1 MSRSLLL
8 MVMLALSL
16 MCVGSVSA
24 ATRNTSANSPAN
36 FPVALLA
43 DQPSIALGTNVRVL
57 EDPRGELSLDDVK
70 SRSDQFRLTT
80 GDAEAGLNF
89 GYSQSVWWLKVDL
102 QRPPAGAP
110 DWLLEVA
117 FPQLDRIDF
126 FGADGEHFVAGD
138 TLQASLRPVMHRH
151 FVFPVFSSR
160 TSAAIIPASDISSPI
175 ATSASI
181 YLRIASEGILIVP
194 LTLWQSA
201 AFHADAQSSYV
212 LLTFLYGAILM
223 LGLFNLLLFK
233 DFGDYVYLN
242 FALYTF
248 SIVFAQFSVNG
259 FAAEMLWPRLPEW
272 GNIAPLIGAAICGC
286 FGLLFMRRFLDTSR
300 TAPLFDGAILAF
312 AGLFGLGVFTPF
324 FLSAPLVS
332 IQLSFVASGGL
343 LVALLAAAQAARQ
356 GSISARWYLLASVPL
371 FVAVACTVLRNINI
385 LPVNF
390 FTLHAVRVSIV
401 FHVFILSYA
410 LAQRISATQRER
422 DALQSE
428 AIKTRQ
434 ELVDTLRRS
443 EQQLESRVTERT
455 EALEQANARLR
466 ENERQLKDAAHS
478 DPLTGLANRLL
489 LDVHLQQ
496 AIQTARRDKTSF
508 ALLLIDLDKFKPV
521 NDTYGHAIGDDVLR
535 TVAQR
540 LRKTVRE
547 MDTVARLGGD
557 EFVIVLRSVAS
568 HSDIEAVASKVTLAI
583 AQPIKVLGVPI
594 EISASVGIA
603 LFEPGLIV
611 LGDLL
616 RRADAAMYE
625 AKKSG
630 GGQHRFFTGKPA
642 PRPEPEAN
650 LDLGNRAA

>member
-1 MSRSLLL
+1 MHLGRSLILL
-8 MVMLALSL
+8 LALVLPALVSSASVTANAPVSL
-16 MCVGSVSA
+16 
-24 ATRNTSANSPAN
+24 R
-36 FPVALLA
+36 A
-43 DQPSIALGTNVRVL
+43 DQPSLPLSASVRVL
-57 EDPRGELSLDDVK
+57 EDPRGELTLDDVK
-70 SRSDQFRLTT
+70 SRTDQFHPP
-80 GDAEAGLNF
+80 ASESEAGLNF
-89 GYSQSVWWLKVDL
+89 GYSQSVWWVKIDLK
-102 QRPPAGAP
+102 RPLVSAP
-110 DWLLEVA
+110 DWLLEIA
-117 FPQLDRIDF
+117 FPQLDHIDF

-138 TLQASLRPVMHRH
+138 TLPATSRQIMHRH
-151 FVFPVFSSR
+151 FVFPVFAPR
-160 TSAAIIPASDISSPI
+160 TAVASLLTDD
-175 ATSASI
+175 ATVRTDTASTI
-181 YLRIASEGILIVP
+181 YLRIASEGILVVP
-194 LTLWQSA
+194 LTLWHSA
-201 AFHADAQSSYV
+201 AFHAETQSSYV
-212 LLTFLYGAILM
+212 LLTLLYGAILM

-242 FALYTF
+242 FALYAF
-248 SIVFAQFSVNG
+248 AIVFAQFSVNG

-272 GNIAPLIGAAICGC
+272 GNIAPLVGAAICGC
-286 FGLLFMRRFLDTSR
+286 FGMLFLRRFLDTSR
-300 TAPLFDGAILAF
+300 SAPLFDGAILAF
-312 AGLFGLGVFTPF
+312 AGLFALGVVTPL

-332 IQLSFVASGGL
+332 IQISFVATGGL
-343 LVALLAAAQAARQ
+343 LVALLAAGQ
-356 GSISARWYLLASVPL
+356 GMRHGAVSARWFLLAGAPL
-371 FVAVACTVLRNINI
+371 FIAVTCTVLRNLNI

-390 FTLHAVRVSIV
+390 LTLHGVRISIV
-401 FHVFILSYA
+401 FHVFVLSYA
-410 LAQRISATQRER
+410 LAQRISTTQRER

-434 ELVDTLRRS
+434 QLVDTLRRS
-443 EQQLESRVTERT
+443 EQELESRVTERT

-496 AIQTARRDKTSF
+496 AIQTARRDKSTF

-568 HSDIEAVASKVTLAI
+568 HNDVESVAKKITTAI
-583 AQPIKVLGVPI
+583 AQPIKVLGVPV
-594 EISASVGIA
+594 EIGASVGIA
-603 LFEPGLIV
+603 LFEPGLIA

-616 RRADAAMYE
+616 RRANSAMYE

-630 GGQHRFFTGKPA
+630 GGGYRFYAAKPTV
-642 PRPEPEAN
+642 RVEPEAN
-650 LDLGNRAA
+650 LDQGNMAA

>member
-1 MSRSLLL
+1 
-8 MVMLALSL
+8 
-16 MCVGSVSA
+16 
-24 ATRNTSANSPAN
+24 
-36 FPVALLA
+36 
-43 DQPSIALGTNVRVL
+43 VL
-57 EDPRGELSLDDVK
+57 EDPHGELTLDDVK
-70 SRSDQFRLTT
+70 RRTDQFHPP
-80 GDAEAGLNF
+80 ASESEAGLNF
-89 GYSQSVWWLKVDL
+89 GYSQSVWWVKIDL
-102 QRPPAGAP
+102 QRPLEGIP

-138 TLQASLRPVMHRH
+138 TLPAASRQIMHRH
-151 FVFPVFSSR
+151 FVFPVFAPRSGLAVPSTNDATAR
-160 TSAAIIPASDISSPI
+160 TDTPS
-175 ATSASI
+175 TV

-194 LTLWQSA
+194 LTLWHSA
-201 AFHADAQSSYV
+201 AFHTEAQSSYV
-212 LLTFLYGAILM
+212 LLTLLYGAILM

-242 FALYTF
+242 FALYAF
-248 SIVFAQFSVNG
+248 AIVFAQFSVNG

-272 GNIAPLIGAAICGC
+272 GNIAPLYGAAICGC
-286 FGLLFMRRFLDTSR
+286 FGMLFIRRFLDTVR

-312 AGLFGLGVFTPF
+312 SGLFALGVFTPL

-332 IQLSFVASGGL
+332 IQLSFVATGGL
-343 LVALLAAAQAARQ
+343 LVSLLAAGQGIRQ
-356 GSISARWYLLASVPL
+356 GAASARWLLLAGAPL
-371 FVAVACTVLRNINI
+371 FVSVACTVLRNLNI

-390 FTLHAVRVSIV
+390 LTLHGVRISIV
-401 FHVFILSYA
+401 FHVFVLSYA

-434 ELVDTLRRS
+434 QLVDSLLQS

-496 AIQTARRDKTSF
+496 AIQTARRDKSTF

-535 TVAQR
+535 TVALR

-557 EFVIVLRSVAS
+557 EFVIVLRSVSNQHDVELVAKK
-568 HSDIEAVASKVTLAI
+568 ITQAV
-583 AQPIKVLGVPI
+583 AQPIKVLGVPV
-594 EISASVGIA
+594 EIGASVGIA

-616 RRADAAMYE
+616 RRADSAMYE

-630 GGQHRFFTGKPA
+630 GGGHRFYSAKP
-642 PRPEPEAN
+642 PVRLEPETN
-650 LDLGNRAA
+650 HDQGNMAA

>member
-16 MCVGSVSA
+16 MVVGSVPA
-24 ATRNTSANSPAN
+24 ATHNSPAGSSAN
-36 FPVALLA
+36 FPLALPA
-43 DQPSIALGTNVRVL
+43 DQASLALGSNVRVL
-57 EDPRGELSLDDVK
+57 EDPRGELSFDEVRN
-70 SRSDQFRLTT
+70 RSEQFRSAT
-80 GDAEAGLNF
+80 GEAEAGLNF
-89 GYSQSVWWLKVDL
+89 GYSQSVWWLKIDF
-102 QRPPAGAP
+102 QRPAAGAP
-110 DWLLEVA
+110 EWLLEVA

-138 TLQASLRPVMHRH
+138 TLPASMRPIMHRH
-151 FVFPVFSSR
+151 FVFPLFSAR
-160 TSAAIIPASDISSPI
+160 TNAAIIPSGDNSSPVETT
-175 ATSASI
+175 ATI

-194 LTLWQSA
+194 LTLWQST
-201 AFHADAQSSYV
+201 AFHTDAQSSYV

-233 DFGDYVYLN
+233 DFGDYVYLS

-286 FGLLFMRRFLDTSR
+286 FGLLFVRRFLDTSR

-324 FLSAPLVS
+324 FLSPPMVS
-332 IQLSFVASGGL
+332 IQLSFVATGGL
-343 LVALLAAAQAARQ
+343 LVALLAAVQAARH
-356 GSISARWYLLASVPL
+356 GSISAGWFLLASAPL
-371 FVAVACTVLRNINI
+371 FVAVTCTVLRNINI

-390 FTLHAVRVSIV
+390 FTLHAVRISIV
-401 FHVFILSYA
+401 FHAFILSYA

-422 DALQSE
+422 DALQSD

-434 ELVDTLRRS
+434 ELVDTLKRS
-443 EQQLESRVTERT
+443 EQQLDSRVTERT

-557 EFVIVLRSVAS
+557 EFVIVLRSVGS

-630 GGQHRFFTGKPA
+630 GGVHRFFTGKPA
-642 PRPEPEAN
+642 PRPEPDAN
-650 LDLGNRAA
+650 LDQGNRAA